1 MAALPDPVAGLTFR
15 ASTRADA
22 EAVHALTVACYAV
35 DQPQERETLD
45 DVVEQYDL
53 SWWDPATDSVVG
65 VDGSGRVLATAL
77 VARRPGQVR
86 TRQATLVGT
95 VHPDV
100 RGRGVGRALLA
111 WQVQRGE
118 DLVRRADATTD
129 GPEDGAADGA
139 DGAGPGAGHDVP
151 WMLRAWVEDHHGDRE
166 RLLRAAGFTPRR
178 FTATMRRDLA
188 DPLPEVTLP
197 DGVEVVGLAVPGTAG
212 PAGRELSPLQDRV
225 RRTHNE
231 AFADHWGSE
240 PIEAEDWARH
250 CVSGPGARPDL
261 SFAALD
267 GSGEVV
273 AYLVSGTY
281 PQDWQAQGFTEGW
294 TNLLGV
300 APSHRRQGLART
312 LLVRAMGTYAAEGL
326 QHAGLAV
333 DVENPRAL
341 ELYTGL
347 GYVERGR
354 ETSWVR
360 DVDRGGAPVGQPPR

>member
-1 MAALPDPVAGLTFR
+1 MASLPDPVAGLTFR
-15 ASTRADA
+15 ASTREDA
-22 EAVHALTVACYAV
+22 EAVHALMLACYAV
-35 DQPQERETLD
+35 DEPQERETVD

-86 TRQATLVGT
+86 TRQTTLVGS

-100 RGRGVGRALLA
+100 RRRGVGRALLA
-111 WQVQRGE
+111 WQVRRGE
-118 DLVRRADATTD
+118 DLVRR
-129 GPEDGAADGA
+129 EDV
-139 DGAGPGAGHDVP
+139 AGGGTGNDVP
-151 WMLRAWVEDHHGDRE
+151 WMLRAWVEDHQDDRQ

-188 DPLPEVTLP
+188 DPLPPAPLP
-197 DGVEVVGLAVPGTAG
+197 DGVEVVALGGTA
-212 PAGRELSPLQDRV
+212 ATGRALPPLQDRV

-250 CVSGPGARPDL
+250 FVNGPGARPDL
-261 SFAALD
+261 SFAVRDA
-267 GSGEVV
+267 SGEVL

-294 TNLLGV
+294 TSLLGV
-300 APSHRRQGLART
+300 ARAQRRLGLARA
-312 LLVRAMGTYAAEGL
+312 LLVRAMRAYAAEGL

-360 DVDRGGAPVGQPPR
+360 DVQQVPARLPQPPR